1 MAIEITVRMKAIVRK
16 LPQIVIPQRI
26 GNKNIL
32 NRRLRNMLFEIK
44 QVLSQS
50 KTFLLYGWN
59 HCQLFFIVDEDNAFR
74 FLLQG
79 KCIFVVNQFKTY
91 Y

>member
-1 MAIEITVRMKAIVRK
+1 MAIEITVRTKAIVRR

-44 QVLSQS
+44 QILSQS
-50 KTFLLYGWN
+50 KTFLLYG
-59 HCQLFFIVDEDNAFR
+59 
-74 FLLQG
+74 
-79 KCIFVVNQFKTY
+79 
-91 Y
+91 